1 MIKNFLRIGSL
12 GVIAAI
18 AMTSCSD
25 EQQFVDYNAQAKK
38 VEVQVLNSE
47 LAKVRDYVPLYS
59 VIAHRGSTYWTPEET
74 EASWRWARDMGADY
88 LEADLQATKDG
99 VVLSLHDDNLK
110 RTTNIQSVFSD
121 QVPAIRKA
129 FYRSLTYEDGT
140 PCNFSEADIEAQY
153 NNDLGNYYSYYP
165 RNYYYAELLM
175 LDAGSWFNEDNLEQ
189 ARAAFGSTNDPL
201 QETLDAWR
209 NDKNAQVVYTDG
221 LYISALADQIAYA
234 EGKKLNRDAQGRRI
248 LPYHVKNSL
257 KGKTLLEICAAAPST
272 EVEGTTWTAQARY
285 MDFLVYD
292 FSNAYV
298 TDDKDS
304 GNRPGIYIEFKESWA
319 QPKDMEARV
328 YKELDKW
335 GWNII
340 TKPENASNPFYK
352 NGKVNIANTNGKVIL
367 QSFSFDA
374 VNRAYQVYKGR
385 IPFCYLLW
393 TDWPGDYAT
402 DITYDTPTGV
412 ADFIKYMQ
420 DHGCHII
427 GPAISG
433 APNNYPEMNCPWQA
447 YMVRRAGMINHPYSF
462 DSQAQITKYMGYWNY
477 GWETEYDDLMK
488 VTVPKTA
495 HSTFPGESATWP
507 IYMDGC
513 FTNHTE
519 MNLQYMIDNGMRCNA
534 NLPNPFHV
542 GQKYDNSQAPSVV
555 PDANELLNQ
564 LGY

>member
-1 MIKNFLRIGSL
+1 MY
-12 GVIAAI
+12 A
-18 AMTSCSD
+18 
-25 EQQFVDYNAQAKK
+25 
-38 VEVQVLNSE
+38 
-47 LAKVRDYVPLYS
+47 
-59 VIAHRGSTYWTPEET
+59 VIAHRGSTFWTPEET

-88 LEADLQATKDG
+88 LESDLQGTKDG

-110 RTTNIQSVFSD
+110 RTTNIQTVFSD
-121 QVPAIRKA
+121 QVPATRKA

-140 PCNFSEADIEAQY
+140 PCNFSEADIETQY

-189 ARAAFGSTNDPL
+189 ARISYASTNNPM
-201 QETLDAWR
+201 QETLAAWR
-209 NDKNAQVVYTDG
+209 TDPNAQVVYSNG

-234 EGKKLNRDAQGRRI
+234 EGKMLNRDAEGRRI
-248 LPYHVKNSL
+248 LPYHVKNEL
-257 KGKTLLEICAAAPST
+257 KGKTLLEICGTAPTT
-272 EVEGTTWTAQARY
+272 EVEGTTWTAQSRY

-298 TDDKDS
+298 ADPKDS

-319 QPKDMEARV
+319 QPKDIEARV
-328 YKELDKW
+328 YKELDKY

-340 TKPENASNPFYK
+340 TNPANSSEPFYK
-352 NGKVNIANTNGKVIL
+352 DGKVNVGNTNGKVIL
-367 QSFSFDA
+367 QTFSFDA
-374 VNRAYQVYKGR
+374 VDRAYKVFKGR
-385 IPFCYLLW
+385 IPMCYLLW
-393 TDWPGDYAT
+393 TGDPAYAT
-402 DITYDTPTGV
+402 DIAYDTPTGV

-477 GWETEYDDLMK
+477 GWSTEFDDLMK
-488 VTVPKTA
+488 VTVPKTTY
-495 HSTFPGESATWP
+495 STFPDDSQTWP

-519 MNLQYMIDNGMRCNA
+519 MNLQYMLDNGMRGNA
-534 NLPNPFHV
+534 KLPNPFHA
-542 GQKYDNSQAPSVV
+542 GQLFDNSQAPTTV
-555 PDANELLNQ
+555 PDANELLIN

>member
-1 MIKNFLRIGSL
+1 MIKSFVKAG
-12 GVIAAI
+12 
-18 AMTSCSD
+18 AMGLVALFALDSCSD
-25 EQQFVDYNAQAKK
+25 EQQFTDYNAQAKDID
-38 VEVQVLNSE
+38 VQILNSE
-47 LAKVRDYVPLYS
+47 LAAVRDYVPLYA

-74 EASWRWARDMGADY
+74 EASWRWARNMGADY
-88 LEADLQATKDG
+88 LESDLQTTKDG
-99 VVLSLHDDNLK
+99 VVLALHDDNLK
-110 RTTNIQSVFSD
+110 RTTNVQSVFSD
-121 QVPAIRKA
+121 QVPDIRRA

-140 PCNFSEADIEAQY
+140 PCNFSEADIETQY

-175 LDAGSWFNEDNLEQ
+175 LDAGSWFNDDTPEL
-189 ARAAFGSTNDPL
+189 ARNSFASTNKPL
-201 QETLDAWR
+201 QETIAAWQ
-209 NDKNAQVVYTDG
+209 NDKNAQVVYSNG

-234 EGKKLNRDAQGRRI
+234 EGKKLNRDSEGRRI

-257 KGKTLLEICAAAPST
+257 KGKSLLEICGTAPST
-272 EVEGTTWTAQARY
+272 TVDGVTWEAQTRY

-292 FSNAYV
+292 FDNAYV
-298 TDDKDS
+298 NDPQDN

-319 QPKDMEARV
+319 QMKDIEARV
-328 YKELDKW
+328 YQELDRW

-340 TKPENASNPFYK
+340 TKPEPTSSPFYV
-352 NGKVNIANTNGKVIL
+352 NGKVNVGNTNGKVIL

-374 VNRAYQVYKGR
+374 VHRAYQVYKGR

-393 TDWPGDYAT
+393 TSDPAYAT
-402 DITYDTPTGV
+402 DIAYDTPTGV
-412 ADFIKYMQ
+412 AAFIKYMQ
-420 DHGCHII
+420 DNGCHII

-433 APNNYPEMNCPWQA
+433 APNNYPEMNAPWQA
-447 YMVRRAGMINHPYSF
+447 YMVRKAGMINHPYSF

-477 GWETEYDDLMK
+477 GWETPYDDLMK
-488 VTVPKTA
+488 ETIPATQY
-495 HSTFPGESATWP
+495 STFPGQSATWP

-534 NLPNPFHV
+534 NLPNPFHP
-542 GQKYDNSQAPSVV
+542 GQTFDNSQAPNIV
-555 PDANELLNQ
+555 PDATEMLIQ

>member
-1 MIKNFLRIGSL
+1 MFKNYVKLALVGLL
-12 GVIAAI
+12 GTVAVS
-18 AMTSCSD
+18 SCSD

-38 VEVQVLNSE
+38 VDVQVLNPK
-47 LAKVRDYVPLYS
+47 LAKVRDYVPLYA

-88 LEADLQATKDG
+88 LESDLQATKDG
-99 VVLSLHDDNLK
+99 VVLALHDDNLK

-129 FYRSLTYEDGT
+129 FYRSLRYEDGT
-140 PCNFSEADIEAQY
+140 PCNFSEEDIEAQY
-153 NNDLGNYYSYYP
+153 NKDLGNYYSYYP

-175 LDAGSWFNEDNLEQ
+175 LDAGQWFNDDTPEL
-189 ARAAFGSTNDPL
+189 ARESFASTNNPL
-201 QETLDAWR
+201 HETLAAWEA
-209 NDKNAQVVYTDG
+209 NKNEQIVYSNG

-234 EGKKLNRDAQGRRI
+234 EGKKLKRDAAGRRI
-248 LPYHVKNSL
+248 LPYAVKDEL
-257 KGKTLLEICAAAPST
+257 KGKTLVEICNT
-272 EVEGTTWTAQARY
+272 EPTTVVDGKKYTAQSRY

-298 TDDKDS
+298 ADDKDS

-319 QPKDMEARV
+319 QPSDMEARV
-328 YKELDKW
+328 YKELEKW

-340 TKPENASNPFYK
+340 IKPETSTEFYK
-352 NGKVNIANTNGKVIL
+352 NGKVNIGNTNGKVIL

-374 VNRAYQVYKGR
+374 VYRANQVFKGQ

-393 TDWPGDYAT
+393 TGTPAYAT
-402 DITYDTPTGV
+402 DIAYDTPTGL

-420 DHGCHII
+420 DNGCNII

-433 APNNYPEMNCPWQA
+433 APNNYPEMNNPWQA

-488 VTVPKTA
+488 ETILATQY
-495 HSTFPGESATWP
+495 STFPGESATWP

-513 FTNHTE
+513 FTNRTE
-519 MNLQYMIDNGMRCNA
+519 MNLQYMLDNGMRCN
-534 NLPNPFHV
+534 NKLPNPFHHE
-542 GQKYDNSQAPSVV
+542 QLYDNSQAPSTV
-555 PDANELLNQ
+555 PEPRELLDK

>member
-1 MIKNFLRIGSL
+1 MIKNYLRIGAIGL
-12 GVIAAI
+12 IAAA

-38 VEVQVLNSE
+38 VDVQVLNSE
-47 LAKVRDYVPLYS
+47 LAKVRDYVPLYA

-88 LEADLQATKDG
+88 LESDLQATKDG

-121 QVPAIRKA
+121 QVPDIRRA

-140 PCNFSEADIEAQY
+140 PCNFTEADINEQY

-189 ARAAFGSTNDPL
+189 ARESFGSTNDPL

-209 NDKNAQVVYTDG
+209 ADKYAQVVYTDG

-257 KGKTLLEICAAAPST
+257 KGKTLVEICSAAPST
-272 EVEGTTWTAQARY
+272 EVEGTTWTAQSRY

-352 NGKVNIANTNGKVIL
+352 NGKVNVANTNGKVIL

-374 VNRAYQVYKGR
+374 VSRAYQVFKGR

-393 TDWPGDYAT
+393 TSGYAT
-402 DITYDTPTGV
+402 DLNYDTPTGV

-477 GWETEYDDLMK
+477 GLETEYDDLMK
-488 VTVPKTA
+488 VTIPKTA
-495 HSTFPGESATWP
+495 YSTFPGESATWP

-542 GQKYDNSQAPSVV
+542 GQKFDNSQAPSVV

>member
-189 ARAAFGSTNDPL
+189 ARESFGSTNDPL

-209 NDKNAQVVYTDG
+209 TDKNAQVVYTDG

-257 KGKTLLEICAAAPST
+257 KGKTLVEICSAAPST
-272 EVEGTTWTAQARY
+272 EVEGTTWTAQSRY

-328 YKELDKW
+328 YKELEKW

-374 VNRAYQVYKGR
+374 VNRAYQVFKGR

-393 TDWPGDYAT
+393 TSGYAT
-402 DITYDTPTGV
+402 DLNYDTPTGV

-477 GWETEYDDLMK
+477 GLETEYDDLMK
-488 VTVPKTA
+488 VTIPKTA
-495 HSTFPGESATWP
+495 YSTFPGESATWP

-542 GQKYDNSQAPSVV
+542 GQKFDNSQAPSVV

>member
-1 MIKNFLRIGSL
+1 MNKQFVKIGILSL
-12 GVIAAI
+12 AVASV

-25 EQQFVDYNAQAKK
+25 EQQFTDYNKQAKTI
-38 VEVQVLNSE
+38 EVQVLNSE
-47 LAKVRDYVPLYS
+47 LAKVRDYVPLYA

-88 LEADLQATKDG
+88 LESDLQATKDG

-140 PCNFSEADIEAQY
+140 PCNFSEADIETQY

-175 LDAGSWFNEDNLEQ
+175 LDAGSWFNEDNQEQ
-189 ARAAFGSTNDPL
+189 ARSSFASTNKPFS
-201 QETLDAWR
+201 ETLAAWQT
-209 NDKNAQVVYTDG
+209 NPNAQVTYSNG

-234 EGKKLNRDAQGRRI
+234 SGKKLNRDSQGRRI

-257 KGKTLLEICAAAPST
+257 KGKSLLEICGTAPST
-272 EVEGTTWTAQARY
+272 TVEGTTWTAQSRY

-298 TDDKDS
+298 NDPQDS

-319 QPKDMEARV
+319 QPKDIEARV
-328 YKELDKW
+328 FQELDKW

-340 TKPENASNPFYK
+340 TKPATETAFYK
-352 NGKVNIANTNGKVIL
+352 SGKVNVGNTNGKVIL
-367 QSFSFDA
+367 QTFSFDA
-374 VNRAYQVYKGR
+374 VDRAYQVYKGR
-385 IPFCYLLW
+385 IPMCYLLW
-393 TDWPGDYAT
+393 TSEPAYAT
-402 DITYDTPTGV
+402 DIAYDTPTGV

-477 GWETEYDDLMK
+477 GFTTEYDDLMK
-488 VTVPKTA
+488 VTIPKTA
-495 HSTFPGESATWP
+495 VSTFPGESATWP

-513 FTNHTE
+513 FTNHSE
-519 MNLQYMIDNGMRCNA
+519 MNLQYMLDNGMRCNA
-534 NLPNPFHV
+534 KLPNPFHA
-542 GQKYDNSQAPSVV
+542 GQYFDNSQAPSTV
-555 PDANELLNQ
+555 PDANELLNH

>member
-1 MIKNFLRIGSL
+1 MNKQFVKIGILSL
-12 GVIAAI
+12 AVASV

-25 EQQFVDYNAQAKK
+25 EQQFTDYNKQAKTID
-38 VEVQVLNSE
+38 VQVLNSE
-47 LAKVRDYVPLYS
+47 LAKVRDYVPLYA

-88 LEADLQATKDG
+88 LESDLQATKDG

-110 RTTNIQSVFSD
+110 RTTNIQTVFSD

-140 PCNFSEADIEAQY
+140 PCNFSEADIETQY

-175 LDAGSWFNEDNLEQ
+175 LDAGSWFNDDNQEQ
-189 ARAAFGSTNDPL
+189 ARQSYASTNKPL
-201 QETLDAWR
+201 SETLAAWQT
-209 NDKNAQVVYTDG
+209 NPNAQVTYSNG

-234 EGKKLNRDAQGRRI
+234 RGKKLNRDSQGRRI

-257 KGKTLLEICAAAPST
+257 KGKSLLEICGTAPST
-272 EVEGTTWTAQARY
+272 TVEGTTWTAQSRY

-298 TDDKDS
+298 DDPQDS

-328 YKELDKW
+328 YQELDKW

-340 TKPENASNPFYK
+340 TKPESENVFYK
-352 NGKVNIANTNGKVIL
+352 NGKVNVGNTNGKVIL
-367 QSFSFDA
+367 QTFSFDA
-374 VNRAYQVYKGR
+374 VDRAYKVYKGR
-385 IPFCYLLW
+385 IPMCYLLW
-393 TDWPGDYAT
+393 TSSPAYAT
-402 DITYDTPTGV
+402 DIAYDTPTGV

-477 GWETEYDDLMK
+477 GYTTEYDDLMK
-488 VTVPKTA
+488 VTIPKTA
-495 HSTFPGESATWP
+495 VSTFAGESASWP

-513 FTNHTE
+513 FTNHSE
-519 MNLQYMIDNGMRCNA
+519 MNLQYMLDNGMRCNA
-534 NLPNPFHV
+534 KLPNPFHP
-542 GQKYDNSQAPSVV
+542 GQLFDNSQAPSTV
-555 PDANELLNQ
+555 PDANELLNH

>member
-1 MIKNFLRIGSL
+1 MNNQFVKIGML
-12 GVIAAI
+12 GFVAA
-18 AMTSCSD
+18 AVMTSCSD
-25 EQQFVDYNAQAKK
+25 EQQFVNYNEQAKK
-38 VEVQVLNSE
+38 IDVQVLNPE
-47 LAKVRDYVPLYS
+47 LAKVRDYVPLYA

-88 LEADLQATKDG
+88 LESDLQATKDG

-121 QVPAIRKA
+121 QVPNIRKA

-140 PCNFSEADIEAQY
+140 PCNFSEEEIDAQY
-153 NNDLGNYYSYYP
+153 NADLGNYYSYYP

-175 LDAGSWFNEDNLEQ
+175 LDAGSWFNEDNLEL
-189 ARAAFGSTNDPL
+189 ARKNYESTNNPL
-201 QETLDAWR
+201 LETLDAWKTNR
-209 NDKNAQVVYTDG
+209 NAQVVYSNG

-248 LPYHVKNSL
+248 LPYHVKDEL
-257 KGKTLLEICAAAPST
+257 KGKTLAEICGTAPST
-272 EVEGTTWTAQARY
+272 TVEGKTWTAQARY

-298 TDDKDS
+298 DDPQDS

-328 YKELDKW
+328 FQELDKW

-340 TKPENASNPFYK
+340 TKPATSTDFYK
-352 NGKVNIANTNGKVIL
+352 NGKVNVGNTNGKVIL
-367 QSFSFDA
+367 QTFSFDA
-374 VNRAYQVYKGR
+374 LERANQVYKGR
-385 IPFCYLLW
+385 VPMCYLLW
-393 TDWPGDYAT
+393 TSTPAYAT
-402 DITYDTPTGV
+402 DLAYATPTGY
-412 ADFIKYMQ
+412 ADFIKYAQ
-420 DHGCHII
+420 DHGAHII

-447 YMVRRAGMINHPYSF
+447 YMIRRSGMINHPYSF

-477 GWETEYDDLMK
+477 GWATEYDDLMK
-488 VTVPKTA
+488 VTVEKTSV
-495 HSTFPGESATWP
+495 STFPGESATWP

-519 MNLQYMIDNGMRCNA
+519 MNLQYMLDNGMRCNA
-534 NLPNPFHV
+534 KLPNPFHA
-542 GQKYDNSQAPSVV
+542 GQLFDNSQAPSTV
-555 PDANELLNQ
+555 PDANELLKK

>member
-1 MIKNFLRIGSL
+1 MNKQFVKIGILSL
-12 GVIAAI
+12 AIASV

-25 EQQFVDYNAQAKK
+25 EQQFTDYNKQAKTI
-38 VEVQVLNSE
+38 EVQVLNSE
-47 LAKVRDYVPLYS
+47 LAKVRDYVPLYA

-88 LEADLQATKDG
+88 LESDLQATKDG

-140 PCNFSEADIEAQY
+140 PCNFSEADIETQY

-175 LDAGSWFNEDNLEQ
+175 LDAGSWFNEDNQEQ
-189 ARAAFGSTNDPL
+189 ARSSFASTNKPL
-201 QETLDAWR
+201 SETLAAWQT
-209 NDKNAQVVYTDG
+209 NPNAQVTYSNG

-234 EGKKLNRDAQGRRI
+234 SGKKLNRDSQGRRI

-257 KGKTLLEICAAAPST
+257 KGKSLLEICGTAPST
-272 EVEGTTWTAQARY
+272 TVEGTTWTAQSRY

-298 TDDKDS
+298 NDPQDS

-319 QPKDMEARV
+319 QPKDIEARV
-328 YKELDKW
+328 FQELDKW

-340 TKPENASNPFYK
+340 TKPATETAFYK
-352 NGKVNIANTNGKVIL
+352 SGKVNVGNTNGKVIL
-367 QSFSFDA
+367 QTFSFDA
-374 VNRAYQVYKGR
+374 VDRAYKVYKGR
-385 IPFCYLLW
+385 IPMCYLLW
-393 TDWPGDYAT
+393 TSEPAYAT
-402 DITYDTPTGV
+402 DIAYDTPTGV

-477 GWETEYDDLMK
+477 GFTTEYDDLMK
-488 VTVPKTA
+488 VTIPKTA
-495 HSTFPGESATWP
+495 VSTFPGESATWP
-507 IYMDGC
+507 VYMDGC
-513 FTNHTE
+513 FTNHSE
-519 MNLQYMIDNGMRCNA
+519 MNLQYMLDNGMRCNA
-534 NLPNPFHV
+534 KLPNPFHA
-542 GQKYDNSQAPSVV
+542 GQYFDNSQAPSTV
-555 PDANELLNQ
+555 PDANELLNH

>member
-1 MIKNFLRIGSL
+1 MIKCFVKCGAVGL
-12 GVIAAI
+12 IALA
-18 AMTSCSD
+18 ALTSCSE
-25 EQQFVDYNAQAKK
+25 EQQFINYNAQSKK

-47 LAKVRDYVPLYS
+47 LAKVRDYVPLYA
-59 VIAHRGSTYWTPEET
+59 VVAHRGSTYWTPEET

-110 RTTNIQSVFSD
+110 RTTNIQSTFSD
-121 QVPAIRKA
+121 QIPAIRRA

-153 NNDLGNYYSYYP
+153 NKDLGNYYSYYP

-189 ARAAFGSTNDPL
+189 ARPAFAATNNAM
-201 QETLDAWR
+201 QETLNQWASTPT
-209 NDKNAQVVYTDG
+209 AQVVYSNG

-234 EGKKLNRDAQGRRI
+234 EGKKLKRDAEGRRI

-257 KGKTLLEICAAAPST
+257 KGKTLLEICGTAPET
-272 EVEGTTWTAQARY
+272 TVEGTTWTAQSRY

-292 FSNAYV
+292 FSNAYEV
-298 TDDKDS
+298 DPQDS
-304 GNRPGIYIEFKESWA
+304 GNRPGIYLEFKESWA

-340 TKPENASNPFYK
+340 TKPETTSEFYK
-352 NGKVNIANTNGKVIL
+352 AGKVNIGNTNGKVIL
-367 QSFSFDA
+367 QTFSFDA
-374 VNRAYQVYKGR
+374 VNRAYQVFKGR

-393 TDWPGDYAT
+393 TDYPADYAT
-402 DITYDTPTGV
+402 DLTYDTPTGV

-447 YMVRRAGMINHPYSF
+447 YMVRRSGMLNHPYSF

-477 GWETEYDDLMK
+477 GLETEFDDLMK
-488 VTVPKTA
+488 IKIEPTQY
-495 HSTFPGESATWP
+495 STFGSSPQSWP
-507 IYMDGC
+507 VYMDGC

-534 NLPNPFHV
+534 KLPNPFHPD
-542 GQKYDNSQAPSVV
+542 KTYDNSQAPSTV
-555 PDANELLNQ
+555 PDAAALLKK

>member
-1 MIKNFLRIGSL
+1 MIKNYLRIGAIGL
-12 GVIAAI
+12 IAAA

-38 VEVQVLNSE
+38 VDVQVLNSE
-47 LAKVRDYVPLYS
+47 LAKVRDYVPLYA

-88 LEADLQATKDG
+88 LESDLQATKDG

-121 QVPAIRKA
+121 QVPDIRRA

-140 PCNFSEADIEAQY
+140 PCNFTEADINEQY

-189 ARAAFGSTNDPL
+189 ARASFASTNNPL
-201 QETLDAWR
+201 QETLDAWKA
-209 NDKNAQVVYTDG
+209 DKNAQVVYTNG

-257 KGKTLLEICAAAPST
+257 KGKSLVEICSTAPST

-298 TDDKDS
+298 ADDKDS

-340 TKPENASNPFYK
+340 TKPESNTQFYK
-352 NGKVNIANTNGKVIL
+352 NGKVNVGNTNGKVIL

-374 VNRAYQVYKGR
+374 TNRAFQVFKGR
-385 IPFCYLLW
+385 VPFCYLLW
-393 TDWPGDYAT
+393 TDYPGDYAT
-402 DITYDTPTGV
+402 DIKYDTPTGV
-412 ADFIKYMQ
+412 AAFIKTMQ

-462 DSQAQITKYMGYWNY
+462 DSQAQITKHMGYWNY
-477 GWETEYDDLMK
+477 GWETEFDDLMK
-488 VTVPKTA
+488 VTIKKTPY
-495 HSTFPGESATWP
+495 SVFPGDSQTWP

-519 MNLQYMIDNGMRCNA
+519 MNLQYMIDNGMRCNSQ
-534 NLPNPFHV
+534 LPNPFHP
-542 GQKYDNSQAPSVV
+542 GQNFDNSQAPSTV
-555 PDANELLNQ
+555 PNAVELLNN

>member
-1 MIKNFLRIGSL
+1 MG
-12 GVIAAI
+12 GVVCCMAAL
-18 AMTSCSD
+18 ALSSCSD
-25 EQQFVDYNAQAKK
+25 EQQFTNYNAQAKK
-38 VEVQVLNSE
+38 IDVQVLNDQ
-47 LAKVRDYVPLYS
+47 LAKVRDYVPLYC

-140 PCNFSEADIEAQY
+140 PCNFSEADIETQY

-189 ARAAFGSTNDPL
+189 ARDAFEATNDAL

-209 NDKNAQVVYTDG
+209 SNPTSQVVYSNG

-234 EGKKLNRDAQGRRI
+234 EGKKLNRDSEGRRI
-248 LPYHVKNSL
+248 LPYHVKNEL
-257 KGKTLLEICAAAPST
+257 KGKSLLEICGTAPST
-272 EVEGTTWTAQARY
+272 TVEGVTWTAQSRY

-298 TDDKDS
+298 ADPQDS

-319 QPKDMEARV
+319 QPKDIEARV
-328 YKELDKW
+328 FQELDKW

-340 TKPENASNPFYK
+340 TKPESNTQFYK
-352 NGKVNIANTNGKVIL
+352 DGKVNVGNTNGKVIL
-367 QSFSFDA
+367 QTFSFDA
-374 VNRAYQVYKGR
+374 VERAYQVYKGR
-385 IPFCYLLW
+385 IPMCYLLW
-393 TDWPGDYAT
+393 TSDPAYAT
-402 DITYDTPTGV
+402 DIAYDTPTGV

-420 DHGCHII
+420 DRGCHII

-477 GWETEYDDLMK
+477 GWTTEYDDLMK
-488 VTVPKTA
+488 VTIPKTSV
-495 HSTFPGESATWP
+495 STFPGESATWP
-507 IYMDGC
+507 VYMDGC

-519 MNLQYMIDNGMRCNA
+519 MNLQYMLDNGMRCNA
-534 NLPNPFHV
+534 KLPNPFHPTQV
-542 GQKYDNSQAPSVV
+542 FDNSQAPSTV
-555 PDANELLNQ
+555 PDANELLNK

>member
-1 MIKNFLRIGSL
+1 MIKNYLSIGAIGL
-12 GVIAAI
+12 IAAA

-25 EQQFVDYNAQAKK
+25 EQQFVDYNAQAHK
-38 VEVQVLNSE
+38 VDVQVLPAD
-47 LAKVRDYVPLYS
+47 LAKVRDYVPLYA

-88 LEADLQATKDG
+88 LESDLQATKDG

-121 QVPAIRKA
+121 QVPDIRRA

-140 PCNFSEADIEAQY
+140 PCNFSEADINEQY

-175 LDAGSWFNEDNLEQ
+175 LDAGAWFNEDNLEQ
-189 ARAAFGSTNDPL
+189 ARASFASTNNPL

-209 NDKNAQVVYTDG
+209 ADKNAQVVYTNG
-221 LYISALADQIAYA
+221 QYISALADQIAYA

-257 KGKTLLEICAAAPST
+257 KGKTLVEICSAAPST

-298 TDDKDS
+298 ADDKDS

-340 TKPENASNPFYK
+340 TKPEANNQFYK
-352 NGKVNIANTNGKVIL
+352 DGKVNVGNTNGKVIL

-374 VNRAYQVYKGR
+374 TNRAYQVFKGR
-385 IPFCYLLW
+385 VPFCYLLW
-393 TDWPGDYAT
+393 TDYPGDYAT
-402 DITYDTPTGV
+402 DIKYDTPTGV
-412 ADFIKYMQ
+412 AAFIKTMQ

-477 GWETEYDDLMK
+477 GLDTEFDDLMK
-488 VTVPKTA
+488 VTIKKTPY
-495 HSTFPGESATWP
+495 SVFPGESQTWP

-534 NLPNPFHV
+534 NLPNPFHP
-542 GQKYDNSQAPSVV
+542 GQNFDNSQAPSTV
-555 PDANELLNQ
+555 PNAVELLNQ

>member
-1 MIKNFLRIGSL
+1 MIKNYLRIGAIGL
-12 GVIAAI
+12 IAAA

-38 VEVQVLNSE
+38 VDVQVLNSE
-47 LAKVRDYVPLYS
+47 LAKVRDYVPLYA

-88 LEADLQATKDG
+88 LESDLQATKDG

-121 QVPAIRKA
+121 QVPDIRRA

-140 PCNFSEADIEAQY
+140 PCNFTEADINEQY

-189 ARAAFGSTNDPL
+189 ARASFASTNNPL
-201 QETLDAWR
+201 QETLDAWKA
-209 NDKNAQVVYTDG
+209 DKNAQVVYTNG
-221 LYISALADQIAYA
+221 QYISALADQIAYA

-257 KGKTLLEICAAAPST
+257 KGKSLVEICSTAPST

-298 TDDKDS
+298 ADDKDS

-319 QPKDMEARV
+319 QPKDIEARV

-340 TKPENASNPFYK
+340 TKPESNTQFYK
-352 NGKVNIANTNGKVIL
+352 NGKVNVGNTNGKVIL

-374 VNRAYQVYKGR
+374 TNLAFQVFKGR
-385 IPFCYLLW
+385 VPFCYLLW
-393 TDWPGDYAT
+393 TSYPGDYAT
-402 DITYDTPTGV
+402 DIKYDTPTGV
-412 ADFIKYMQ
+412 AAFIKTMQ

-462 DSQAQITKYMGYWNY
+462 DSQAQITKHMGYWNY
-477 GWETEYDDLMK
+477 GWETEFDDLMK
-488 VTVPKTA
+488 VTIKKTPY
-495 HSTFPGESATWP
+495 SVFPG
-507 IYMDGC
+507 D
-513 FTNHTE
+513 
-519 MNLQYMIDNGMRCNA
+519 
-534 NLPNPFHV
+534 
-542 GQKYDNSQAPSVV
+542 SQT
-555 PDANELLNQ
+555 
-564 LGY
+564 

>member
-189 ARAAFGSTNDPL
+189 ARESFGSTNDPL

-209 NDKNAQVVYTDG
+209 SDKNAQVVYTDG

-257 KGKTLLEICAAAPST
+257 KGKTLVEICSAAPST
-272 EVEGTTWTAQARY
+272 EVEGTTWTAQSRY

-374 VNRAYQVYKGR
+374 VNRAYQVFKGR

-393 TDWPGDYAT
+393 TSGYAT
-402 DITYDTPTGV
+402 DLNYDTPTGV

-462 DSQAQITKYMGYWNY
+462 GSQAQITKYMGYWNY
-477 GWETEYDDLMK
+477 GLETEYDDLMK
-488 VTVPKTA
+488 VTIPKTA
-495 HSTFPGESATWP
+495 YSTFPGESATWP

-542 GQKYDNSQAPSVV
+542 GQKFDNSQAPSVV

>member
-1 MIKNFLRIGSL
+1 MNKQFVKIGILSL
-12 GVIAAI
+12 AVASV

-25 EQQFVDYNAQAKK
+25 EQQFTDYNKQAKTI
-38 VEVQVLNSE
+38 EVQVLNSE
-47 LAKVRDYVPLYS
+47 LAKVRDYVPLYA

-88 LEADLQATKDG
+88 LESDLQATKDG

-140 PCNFSEADIEAQY
+140 PCNFSEADIETQY

-175 LDAGSWFNEDNLEQ
+175 LDAGSWFNEDNQEQ
-189 ARAAFGSTNDPL
+189 ARSSFASTNKPL
-201 QETLDAWR
+201 SETLAAWQTSP
-209 NDKNAQVVYTDG
+209 NAQVTYSNG

-234 EGKKLNRDAQGRRI
+234 SGKKLNRDSQGRRI

-257 KGKTLLEICAAAPST
+257 KGKSLLEICGTAPST
-272 EVEGTTWTAQARY
+272 TVEGTTWTAQSRY

-298 TDDKDS
+298 NDPQDS

-328 YKELDKW
+328 FQELDKW

-340 TKPENASNPFYK
+340 TKPATETAFYK
-352 NGKVNIANTNGKVIL
+352 SGKVNVGNTNGKVIL
-367 QSFSFDA
+367 QTFSFDA
-374 VNRAYQVYKGR
+374 VDRAYKVYKGR
-385 IPFCYLLW
+385 IPMCYLLW
-393 TDWPGDYAT
+393 TSEPAYAT
-402 DITYDTPTGV
+402 DIAYDTPTGV

-427 GPAISG
+427 GPAITG

-477 GWETEYDDLMK
+477 GFTTEYDDLMK
-488 VTVPKTA
+488 VTIPKTA
-495 HSTFPGESATWP
+495 VSTFPGESATWP

-513 FTNHTE
+513 FTNHSE
-519 MNLQYMIDNGMRCNA
+519 MNLQYMLDNGMRCNA
-534 NLPNPFHV
+534 KLPNPFHA
-542 GQKYDNSQAPSVV
+542 GQYFDNSQAPSTV
-555 PDANELLNQ
+555 PDANELLNH

>member
-1 MIKNFLRIGSL
+1 MNKQFVKIGILSL
-12 GVIAAI
+12 AVASV

-25 EQQFVDYNAQAKK
+25 EQQFTDYNKQAKTID
-38 VEVQVLNSE
+38 VQVLNSE
-47 LAKVRDYVPLYS
+47 LAKVRDYVPLYA

-88 LEADLQATKDG
+88 LESDLQATKDG

-110 RTTNIQSVFSD
+110 RTTNIQTVFSD

-140 PCNFSEADIEAQY
+140 PCNFSEADIETQY

-175 LDAGSWFNEDNLEQ
+175 LDAGSWFNDDNQEQ
-189 ARAAFGSTNDPL
+189 ARQSYASTNKPL
-201 QETLDAWR
+201 SETLAAWQT
-209 NDKNAQVVYTDG
+209 NPNAQVTYSNG

-234 EGKKLNRDAQGRRI
+234 RGKKLNRDSQGRRI

-257 KGKTLLEICAAAPST
+257 KGKSLLEICGTAPST
-272 EVEGTTWTAQARY
+272 TVEGTTWTAQSRY

-298 TDDKDS
+298 DDPQDS

-328 YKELDKW
+328 YQELDKW

-340 TKPENASNPFYK
+340 TKPESENVFYK
-352 NGKVNIANTNGKVIL
+352 NGKVNVGNTNGKVIL
-367 QSFSFDA
+367 QTFSFDA
-374 VNRAYQVYKGR
+374 VDRAYKVYKGR
-385 IPFCYLLW
+385 IPMCYLLW
-393 TDWPGDYAT
+393 TSSPAYAT
-402 DITYDTPTGV
+402 DIAYDTPTGV

-477 GWETEYDDLMK
+477 GYTTEYDDLMK
-488 VTVPKTA
+488 VTIPKTA
-495 HSTFPGESATWP
+495 VSTFAGESASWP

-513 FTNHTE
+513 FTNHSE
-519 MNLQYMIDNGMRCNA
+519 MNLQYMLDNGMRCNA
-534 NLPNPFHV
+534 KLPNPFHP
-542 GQKYDNSQAPSVV
+542 GQIFDNSQAPSTV
-555 PDANELLNQ
+555 PDANELLNH

>member
-1 MIKNFLRIGSL
+1 MNKQFVKIGILSL
-12 GVIAAI
+12 AVASV

-25 EQQFVDYNAQAKK
+25 EQQFTDYNKQAKTID
-38 VEVQVLNSE
+38 VQVLNSE
-47 LAKVRDYVPLYS
+47 LAKVRDYVPLYA

-88 LEADLQATKDG
+88 LESDLQATKDG

-140 PCNFSEADIEAQY
+140 PCNFSEADIETQY

-189 ARAAFGSTNDPL
+189 ARSSFASTNKPL
-201 QETLDAWR
+201 SETLAAWQT
-209 NDKNAQVVYTDG
+209 NPNAQVTYSNG

-234 EGKKLNRDAQGRRI
+234 SGKKLNRDSQGRRI

-257 KGKTLLEICAAAPST
+257 KGKSLLEICGTAPST
-272 EVEGTTWTAQARY
+272 TVEGTTWTAQSRY

-298 TDDKDS
+298 NDPQDS

-319 QPKDMEARV
+319 QPKDIEARV
-328 YKELDKW
+328 FQELDKW

-340 TKPENASNPFYK
+340 TKPSTETAFYK
-352 NGKVNIANTNGKVIL
+352 NGKVNVGNTNGKVIL
-367 QSFSFDA
+367 QTFSFDA
-374 VNRAYQVYKGR
+374 VDRAYQVYKGR
-385 IPFCYLLW
+385 IPMCYLLW
-393 TDWPGDYAT
+393 TSEPAYAT
-402 DITYDTPTGV
+402 DIAYDTPTGV

-477 GWETEYDDLMK
+477 GFTTEYDDLMK
-488 VTVPKTA
+488 VTIPKTA
-495 HSTFPGESATWP
+495 VSTFPGESATWP

-513 FTNHTE
+513 FTNHSE
-519 MNLQYMIDNGMRCNA
+519 MNLQYMLDNGMRCNA
-534 NLPNPFHV
+534 KLPNPFHA
-542 GQKYDNSQAPSVV
+542 GQYFDNSQAPSTV
-555 PDANELLNQ
+555 PDANELLNH

>member
-189 ARAAFGSTNDPL
+189 ARAAFGSTNDQL

-209 NDKNAQVVYTDG
+209 SDKNAQVVYTDG

-257 KGKTLLEICAAAPST
+257 KGKTLVEICSAAPST
-272 EVEGTTWTAQARY
+272 EVEGTTWTAQSRY

-328 YKELDKW
+328 YKELEKW

-374 VNRAYQVYKGR
+374 VNRAYQVFKGR

-393 TDWPGDYAT
+393 TSWPGDYAT

-477 GWETEYDDLMK
+477 GLETEYDDLMK
-488 VTVPKTA
+488 VTIPKTA
-495 HSTFPGESATWP
+495 YSTFPGESATWP

-542 GQKYDNSQAPSVV
+542 GQKFDNSQAPSVV

>member
-1 MIKNFLRIGSL
+1 MIKSIVKTGLFGLCAVLAVS
-12 GVIAAI
+12 
-18 AMTSCSD
+18 SCSD
-25 EQQFVDYNAQAKK
+25 DQQFTDYNAQAKD
-38 VEVQVLNSE
+38 VPVQTLSPE
-47 LAKVRDYVPLYS
+47 LAKVRDYVPLYA

-88 LEADLQATKDG
+88 LESDLQATKDG

-110 RTTNIQSVFSD
+110 RTTNIQSTFSD

-175 LDAGSWFNEDNLEQ
+175 LDAGSWFNEDNIEQ
-189 ARAAFGSTNDPL
+189 ARDAYASTNDPL
-201 QETLDAWR
+201 QETLDQWKS
-209 NDKNAQVVYTDG
+209 DKNAPVVYSNG

-234 EGKKLNRDAQGRRI
+234 EGKMLNRDSEGRRI

-257 KGKTLLEICAAAPST
+257 KGKTLLEICGTAPST
-272 EVEGTTWTAQARY
+272 TVEGTTWTAQARY

-292 FSNAYV
+292 FSNAYKA
-298 TDDKDS
+298 DPKDS
-304 GNRPGIYIEFKESWA
+304 GNRPGIYVEFKESWA

-328 YKELDKW
+328 YQELDKY

-340 TKPENASNPFYK
+340 TKPEAENAPFYK
-352 NGKVNIANTNGKVIL
+352 AGKVNVGNTNGKVIL
-367 QSFSFDA
+367 QTFSFDA
-374 VNRAYQVYKGR
+374 VNRAYEVFKGR
-385 IPFCYLLW
+385 VPFCYLLW
-393 TDWPGDYAT
+393 TDYPGDYAT
-402 DITYDTPTGV
+402 DIKYDTPTGV
-412 ADFIKYMQ
+412 AAFIKYMQ
-420 DHGCHII
+420 DKGCHII

-433 APNNYPEMNCPWQA
+433 APNNYPEMNSPWQA

-477 GWETEYDDLMK
+477 GWKTPFDATMK
-488 VTVPKTA
+488 VTVPATPY
-495 HSTFPGESATWP
+495 STFPGETATWP

-519 MNLQYMIDNGMRCNA
+519 MNLQYMLDNGMRGNSK
-534 NLPNPFHV
+534 LPNPFYA
-542 GQKYDNSQAPSVV
+542 GKTYDNSQAPTTV
-555 PDANELLNQ
+555 PDANDLLKN

>member
-1 MIKNFLRIGSL
+1 MIKNYYKL
-12 GVIAAI
+12 GMGCMLTIAAL
-18 AMTSCSD
+18 TSCSD
-25 EQQFVDYNAQAKK
+25 DQQFVDYNQQAKE

-47 LAKVRDYVPLYS
+47 LAKVRDYVPLYA

-88 LEADLQATKDG
+88 LESDLQATKDG

-121 QVPAIRKA
+121 QVPAIRRA

-140 PCNFSEADIEAQY
+140 PCNFTEADIEEQY

-189 ARAAFGSTNDPL
+189 ARESFAATNNAL
-201 QETLDAWR
+201 QETLDAWKA
-209 NDKNAQVVYTDG
+209 DKNAPVVYSNG
-221 LYISALADQIAYA
+221 QYISALADQIAYA
-234 EGKKLNRDAQGRRI
+234 EGKMLNRDAKGRRI
-248 LPYHVKNSL
+248 LPYHVKNEL
-257 KGKTLLEICAAAPST
+257 KGKTLVEICSAAPST
-272 EVEGTTWTAQARY
+272 TVEGQTWTAQSRY

-298 TDDKDS
+298 ADPKDS

-328 YKELDKW
+328 YQELDKY

-340 TKPENASNPFYK
+340 TKPEGNTPFYV
-352 NGKVNIANTNGKVIL
+352 NGKVNVGNTNGKVIL
-367 QSFSFDA
+367 QTFSFDA
-374 VNRAYQVYKGR
+374 VNRAYEVFKGR

-393 TDWPGDYAT
+393 TSWPGDYAT

-420 DHGCHII
+420 DKGCHII

-447 YMVRRAGMINHPYSF
+447 YMVRKAGMINHPYSF

-477 GWETEYDDLMK
+477 GLETEFDEWMK
-488 VTVPKTA
+488 VTIPATNY
-495 HSTFPGESATWP
+495 STFPGESATWP

-519 MNLQYMIDNGMRCNA
+519 MNLRYMIDNGMRCNA
-534 NLPNPFHV
+534 KLPNPFHK
-542 GQKYDNSQAPSVV
+542 GEFFDNSQAPSVV
-555 PDANELLNQ
+555 PDASELLNQ

>member
-1 MIKNFLRIGSL
+1 MNKQFVKIGMFSL
-12 GVIAAI
+12 VAAFAI
-18 AMTSCSD
+18 SSCSD
-25 EQQFVDYNAQAKK
+25 EQQYVDYNSQAKK
-38 VEVQVLNSE
+38 IDVQVLNDD
-47 LAKVRDYVPLYS
+47 LAKVRDYVPLYA

-88 LEADLQATKDG
+88 LESDLQGTKDG

-110 RTTNIQSVFSD
+110 RTTNIQTMFSD

-140 PCNFSEADIEAQY
+140 PCNFSEEDINTQY

-189 ARAAFGSTNDPL
+189 ARDSYASTNDPM
-201 QETLDAWR
+201 QETLNQWR
-209 NDKNAQVVYTDG
+209 TNPTAQVVYSNG

-234 EGKKLNRDAQGRRI
+234 EGKMLNRDSQGRRI
-248 LPYHVKNSL
+248 LPYHVKNEL
-257 KGKTLLEICAAAPST
+257 KGKSLLEICGTAPST
-272 EVEGTTWTAQARY
+272 TVDGTTWTAQSRY

-298 TDDKDS
+298 TDPKDS

-340 TKPENASNPFYK
+340 TQPESTSAPFYV
-352 NGKVNIANTNGKVIL
+352 NGKVNVGNTNGKVIL
-367 QSFSFDA
+367 QTFTFDA
-374 VNRAYQVYKGR
+374 LRRANEIFKGR
-385 IPFCYLLW
+385 IPMCYLLW
-393 TDWPGDYAT
+393 EGTYAT
-402 DITYDTPTGV
+402 DLTYDTPTGL
-412 ADFIKYMQ
+412 ADFIKYAQ
-420 DHGCHII
+420 DHGAHIM

-433 APNNYPEMNCPWQA
+433 APNNYPEMNAPWQA
-447 YMVRRAGMINHPYSF
+447 YMIRRSGMINHPYSF

-477 GWETEYDDLMK
+477 GWTTEFDDLMK
-488 VTVPKTA
+488 VTVPATA
-495 HSTFPGESATWP
+495 YSTFPGDSQTWP

-519 MNLQYMIDNGMRCNA
+519 MNLQYMLDNGMRGNA
-534 NLPNPFHV
+534 KLPNPFHE
-542 GQKYDNSQAPSVV
+542 GQLFDNSQAPTTV
-555 PDANELLNQ
+555 PDANELLNN